1 MTMKKLLTIMPL
13 ACLLLMAGCGKS
25 HKRDFNH
32 LLVEV
37 GSDGIIDHNDW
48 QTIEKY
54 LDKQKAHF
62 KEFYEDGKLDT
73 DDVEEYI
80 TDMFEHRRPP
90 VKVRFSGIGSS
101 QMAFHF
107 YIERSGSMRAYDSPK
122 GDGSFHAAI
131 MALRNALPGSSQV
144 DSIGEKGYTDFHQ
157 IFDNI
162 LNKTGDG
169 DVSILVTDL
178 IYSVRDM
185 QGVNPQKVFAEM
197 QEMVNAVFKDE
208 VKRKSMVVVRMN
220 GSYNGPYYAFD
231 NSVHQFNGRR
241 PYYIIIVGSNDNI
254 ARLTTSADFRTFANI
269 ETLRGYDG
277 MYLFT
282 ADDIYEPYASFL
294 LSGRDIRGRF
304 RPEHGQGNQILSLAS
319 VEPDRDSG
327 DIQLALAVDLG
338 HTFIDNRYLTDKANY
353 RVESDGDISI
363 KEIRPLQKADITPA
377 EKKYIGTATHLFIL
391 STKNVGHQDDVKISL
406 INHLPQWATS
416 GSTDNDLRPDN
427 HSTFG
432 LRYLMQGI
440 YDSYARN
447 AESTPEYFEIKI
459 KLDR

>member
-1 MTMKKLLTIMPL
+1 MKKLLTTLPL
-13 ACLLLMAGCGKS
+13 VAMLLLAGCGKS

-32 LLVEV
+32 LLVELA
-37 GSDGIIDHNDW
+37 GEDRLIDGADW
-48 QTIEKY
+48 DKIEKY
-54 LDKQKAHF
+54 LDREKSHF
-62 KEFYEDGKLDT
+62 ADLYKDGCIDAEATK
-73 DDVEEYI
+73 EYI
-80 TDMFEHRRPP
+80 ADFFANRRPAT
-90 VKVRFSGIGSS
+90 KVRFTGIGES

-107 YIERSGSMRAYDSPK
+107 YIERSGSMLAYDSPK
-122 GDGSFHAAI
+122 GDGSFRAAI
-131 MALRNALPGSSQV
+131 MALRNALPGNSQV
-144 DSIGEKGYTDFHQ
+144 DSIGEKGYTDFRQ

-162 LNKTGDG
+162 LNKTGEG

-197 QEMVNAVFKDE
+197 QEMINSVFKDE
-208 VKRKSMVVVRMN
+208 VKHKSMLVVRMN
-220 GSYNGPYYAFD
+220 GSYNGTYYAFD
-231 NSVHQFNGRR
+231 NSVHRFDGNR

-254 ARLTTSADFRTFANI
+254 AQLASSPDFRTFSNL
-269 ETLRGYDG
+269 ESLRGYDG
-277 MYLFT
+277 MCLFT

-304 RPEHGQGNQILSLAS
+304 KPEHGQGDQILRLES
-319 VEPDRDSG
+319 VKPDRDSG
-327 DIQLALAVDLG
+327 DIQLALAVDLS
-338 HTFIDNRYLTDKANY
+338 HMFIDSRYLTDKSNY
-353 RVESDGDISI
+353 RLESDGDIKI
-363 KEIRPLQKADITPA
+363 KEIRQIQKADITPA
-377 EKKYIGTATHLFIL
+377 EKKYIGSATHLFIL
-391 STKNVGHQDDVKISL
+391 TAKNIGRNDDVKLSL
-406 INHLPQWATS
+406 LNRLPQWAST

-447 AESTPEYFEIKI
+447 AEDNPEYFEIEI